1 MDHGPPYFTII
12 GAVFSTQNKILNRD
26 RHYTNT
32 IVEFYLG
39 LTLSSSMMFFSLQIT
54 TILMVFTPLRS
65 IICEWHFIHN
75 KILVTELVP
84 RAVA

>member
-12 GAVFSTQNKILNRD
+12 GTIFSTQNKILNRD